1 MEYKK
6 IQGPEIKL
14 SVLGLG
20 TWAFGSDAWWG
31 KQDDKDS
38 FSVLEKFIESGIN
51 LIDTAP
57 VYGKGHSEELLG
69 KFLKEKNRRKEV
81 ILATKL
87 GLSWLG
93 PKIYNDLKRKAMIR
107 ELDESRKRLQTDY
120 IDIYQVHWPDSRTPI
135 RETAETM
142 YEFYNKGIIKAV
154 GLSNYSVE
162 QMKEFMR
169 YSPLHTMQPPYN
181 MFSRQIEEDIIP
193 FCIENNISVISYIP
207 LHSGILTGKFFFEE
221 VKIPSDLCRKKHKDL
236 KPPLFFINKEI
247 LQDLKEIALKY
258 NKTLT
263 QLVSNWT
270 YNKKGI
276 TSILVGARDLR
287 QLEENMGSVGW
298 KIKEEDLTK
307 IESIL
312 IRRDEKIRMAKSR

>member
-6 IQGPEIKL
+6 IQGSEIKL

-20 TWAFGSDAWWG
+20 TWAFGCDAWWG
-31 KQDDKDS
+31 KQDDRDS
-38 FSVLEKFIESGIN
+38 FSVLEKFLESGIN
-51 LIDTAP
+51 LVDTAP
-57 VYGKGHSEELLG
+57 VYGKGHSEELIG
-69 KFLKEKNRRKEV
+69 KFLKKKNRRKEM

-93 PKIYNDLKRKAMIR
+93 PKIYNNLKRKVMLK

-120 IDIYQVHWPDSRTPI
+120 IDIYQVHWPDPHTPI

-169 YSPLHTMQPPYN
+169 YSPVHTIQPPYN
-181 MFSRQIEEDIIP
+181 MFSRQIEEDVIP
-193 FCIENNISVISYIP
+193 FCIENNISVIGYIP
-207 LHSGILTGKFFFEE
+207 LHSGILTGKFFFEG
-221 VKIPSDLCRKKHKDL
+221 VKIPSDLCRKRHKDL
-236 KPPLFFINKEI
+236 KPPLFSINKEI
-247 LQDLKEIALKY
+247 LQDLKEIAFEY

-263 QLVSNWT
+263 QLVLNWT

-276 TSILVGARDLR
+276 TSILAGARDLK
-287 QLEENMGSVGW
+287 QLGENMESVGW

-312 IRRDEKIRMAKSR
+312 RKRSEKIKMVKSR